1 MSSQLHD
8 PGKGR
13 RSEPVPS
20 DLVRPRYAPGLVLED
35 RDLTVGVDYARTL
48 ARLLFRSLL
57 GCGVVAG
64 LRVTVKT
71 GDELSVTVDPGL
83 ALDGCGDPI
92 QLVRPVTVTLSRA
105 DDVLAGRGNSRD
117 APKHPQLW
125 VVLCGD
131 EESYARRELV
141 ADADDLEGAAEPTR
155 IRGTAQVAVL
165 FERPKCLCPHV
176 PPPTER
182 TPAAAEPALDGGCGA
197 GCDCGCCV
205 LLARLE
211 WSEGKE
217 WRAIHEGER
226 RFIRPMLV
234 PDPVKGVPEPAA
246 ADASPRNSTSGTRR

>member
-8 PGKGR
+8 PVQGR
-13 RSEPVPS
+13 WAKPVAS
-20 DLVRPRYAPGLVLED
+20 DLIRPRYAPGLVLED

-48 ARLLFRSLL
+48 VRLLFRSLI
-57 GCGVVAG
+57 GCGVVSG

-92 QLVRPVTVTLSRA
+92 QLVRAVTVTLSRT
-105 DDVLAGRGNSRD
+105 DDVLAGGGTSPT
-117 APKHPQLW
+117 APIRSVLW
-125 VVLCGD
+125 VVLCGG
-131 EESYARRELV
+131 EESYAPRALV

-155 IRGTAQVAVL
+155 IRGTARVAVL
-165 FERPKCLCPHV
+165 FKRPECLCAFS
-176 PPPTER
+176 
-182 TPAAAEPALDGGCGA
+182 AAADDLKPDGGCGA

-211 WSEGKE
+211 WSEKSKE

-226 RFIRPMLV
+226 RFLRPMLS
-234 PDPVKGVPEPAA
+234 PDPIKAVPEPAA
-246 ADASPRNSTSGTRR
+246 AADAGARNRTSGAQR